1 MSFDKEKILGAAQK
15 YILKGQSKKAVKE
28 LQKLVEATPRD
39 SRLRLK
45 LGDLY
50 LKNGENENALR
61 EFLKVAEL
69 YEEEDLN
76 LRAISIYKKILSVN
90 PNYVEALHRIGKLY
104 MSEGLEGSA
113 KNCYQT
119 ILKIK
124 PDDEEALSALE
135 RFNHDHPS
143 GEGQKPAP
151 LKEPALPQQ
160 RQPPQHKTTSIPP
173 PGRAVFPLPPEKG
186 KEEAPPSNQDSETH
200 YHLGIAYKEMELFD
214 YAINEFEAAS
224 EDPSISFDCYIMLGT
239 CHMERGDYAK
249 AIDYYKQASK
259 IEGLPDDKLARLHFN
274 LGLAYEASGMTSE
287 ALDTFNL
294 VLKLDRS
301 FAEAGERIKK
311 LQVQAK

>member
-1 MSFDKEKILGAAQK
+1 MSLDKEKILGVAQK

-28 LQKLVEATPRD
+28 FQKLVEATPRD

-50 LKNGENENALR
+50 LKNGENESALQ
-61 EFLKVAEL
+61 EYLKVAEL

-90 PNYVEALHRIGKLY
+90 PNYVEALHRIARLY

-113 KNCYQT
+113 KNSYQT

-124 PDDEEALSALE
+124 PDDEDALSALQK
-135 RFNHDHPS
+135 FNHDHPS
-143 GEGQKPAP
+143 TGEEKPAP
-151 LKEPALPQQ
+151 LREPPLPQQ
-160 RQPPQHKTTSIPP
+160 RQPSQHKTTSIPL
-173 PGRAVFPLPPEKG
+173 PGRTVLPPPPEEA
-186 KEEAPPSNQDSETH
+186 KEGAPPSSQDSETH
-200 YHLGIAYKEMELFD
+200 YHLGIAYREMELFD

-224 EDPSISFDCYIMLGT
+224 KDPSISFDCYIMLGT

-249 AIDYYKQASK
+249 AIDYYREASK
-259 IEGLPDDKLARLHFN
+259 IEGLSDNKLARLHFN

-311 LQVQAK
+311 LEVQSK

>member
-28 LQKLVEATPRD
+28 LQKLVEAAPRD

-61 EFLKVAEL
+61 EYLKVAEL

-124 PDDEEALSALE
+124 PDDEDALSALE

-143 GEGQKPAP
+143 VEGQKPAP
-151 LKEPALPQQ
+151 LKEPALPRQH
-160 RQPPQHKTTSIPP
+160 QPPQQKTTSIPP
-173 PGRAVFPLPPEKG
+173 PGHAVFPPFLEKTN
-186 KEEAPPSNQDSETH
+186 EETPPSNQDSETH
-200 YHLGIAYKEMELFD
+200 YHLGIAYREMELFD

-224 EDPSISFDCYIMLGT
+224 EDPSISFDCYIMLGA

-249 AIDYYKQASK
+249 AIDYYKQASQ